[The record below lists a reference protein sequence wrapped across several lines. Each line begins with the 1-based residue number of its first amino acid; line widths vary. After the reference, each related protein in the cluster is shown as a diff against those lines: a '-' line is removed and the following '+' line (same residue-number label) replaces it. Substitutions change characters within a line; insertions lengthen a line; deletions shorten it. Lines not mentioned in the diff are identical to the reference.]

1 MFCKQC
7 HTKLPEGAVIC
18 AVCGTNNANTELSN
32 IVTNIVHTQNPEKE
46 IKIDKPI
53 YETKKGISAGA
64 VIVIIVIV
72 LLLIFITLK
81 VTNQI

>member
-1 MFCKQC
+1 MFCKNC

-18 AVCGTNNANTELSN
+18 AVCGTNNADTELSN
-32 IVTNIVHTQNPEKE
+32 IVTNIVRTQNPEKE
-46 IKIDKPI
+46 VKVDKTT

-64 VIVIIVIV
+64 VIVIIVII

-81 VTNQI
+81 LTGQI